1 MLHIGEAV
9 LQSSLFVWFRSI
21 FFAFFE
27 PQKGPE
33 MSTLNSMT
41 QRSDANTYR
50 VVEYS
55 RSPDGERVRVS
66 TEELIDETGDI
77 SAQAL
82 KIDRIHSNIIQ
93 QSVQQLQQQQQ
104 QQIMS
109 NTHISAYSQESKKTI
124 ALNEENSKNFTVK
137 LYPADIHQNETQEMT
152 MFVENSH
159 EDLNTGRVFKIDL
172 NK

>member
-1 MLHIGEAV
+1 
-9 LQSSLFVWFRSI
+9 
-21 FFAFFE
+21 
-27 PQKGPE
+27 

-93 QSVQQLQQQQQ
+93 QSVQQLQQQQ

>member
-1 MLHIGEAV
+1 M
-9 LQSSLFVWFRSI
+9 
-21 FFAFFE
+21 
-27 PQKGPE
+27 
-33 MSTLNSMT
+33 
-41 QRSDANTYR
+41 
-50 VVEYS
+50 
-55 RSPDGERVRVS
+55 
-66 TEELIDETGDI
+66 IDETGDI

-93 QSVQQLQQQQQ
+93 QSVQQLQQQQ

-172 NK
+172 NKWDVDWQFEVHFFEMIFYWVGVILYTITIEGRVYVNINSCFLLYALIKSWCDFQR